1 MGSSLAPFLALAII
15 DCIFVTMNLAF
26 CHILFYSTQ
35 QLIHL
40 FSSQEWGLQQICHCL
55 FVTSHNMSMVRV
67 FTLSCLASQYTFFLH
82 CQTVYAPH
90 WLTSCLWMPLL
101 SKVHMN
107 LPFSGTQVR
116 APLWTIADH
125 PFLTSSPC
133 PCAWAL
139 ASQEE
144 ITALS
149 CFNISQK
156 SSTNKMLKPLAAST
170 TMQLIQMTLK
180 VLGV

>member
-67 FTLSCLASQYTFFLH
+67 FTLSCLASQYTFYLH

-90 WLTSCLWMPLL
+90 WLTSSEYHCCQRCIWIYHSSGLKCVLL
-101 SKVHMN
+101 CEQ
-107 LPFSGTQVR
+107 LRT
-116 APLWTIADH
+116 T
-125 PFLTSSPC
+125 PFLHLHPAPVHERLLLGRRSQHC
-133 PCAWAL
+133 L
-139 ASQEE
+139 AS
-144 ITALS
+144 TS
-149 CFNISQK
+149 PRN
-156 SSTNKMLKPLAAST
+156 AAPRCWSHL
-170 TMQLIQMTLK
+170 QRQRPCNLFKWRWRCLEF
-180 VLGV
+180 